1 MSGTERLVTAE
12 EFARMPEDD
21 LDRYELVEG
30 RLVRMT
36 PVNADHG
43 RTVAQIT
50 YLLKAHLKNRPA
62 GIAVVETGFTLASN
76 PDTVRRPGRR
86 ISTSG
91 GCSSTRDSW
100 VSEDRA
106 RRAVR
111 GALAR

>member
-30 RLVRMT
+30 RLVRMN

-50 YLLKAHLKNRPA
+50 YR
-62 GIAVVETGFTLASN
+62 
-76 PDTVRRPGRR
+76 
-86 ISTSG
+86 
-91 GCSSTRDSW
+91 
-100 VSEDRA
+100 
-106 RRAVR
+106 
-111 GALAR
+111 